1 MCFRNEIAEILPE
14 IEKQIPNNIPIDIF
28 KTIIKSSLENTEDS
42 FNTLKDIYE
51 TKFVYF
57 IIFYND

>member
-1 MCFRNEIAEILPE
+1 MCFSNEIAEILPE

-28 KTIIKSSLENTEDS
+28 KTIINSSLETTEDS

-51 TKFVYF
+51 TKFV
-57 IIFYND
+57 

>member
-1 MCFRNEIAEILPE
+1 MCFSNEIAKILPE

-51 TKFVYF
+51 IKSVYF
-57 IIFYND
+57 IIL

>member
-1 MCFRNEIAEILPE
+1 MCFSNEIAEILPE

-28 KTIIKSSLENTEDS
+28 KTIINSSLENTEDS